1 MLVKQTVGR
10 EIDRPTDRL
19 YLSAHDKENCVKR
32 ILFIV
37 LICTVWVIH
46 ISSAQDQT
54 PEPQPSQFLPSHA
67 DASLETWGDGL
78 RLELFFTAL
87 AQGQTGWV
95 RLSGDIGYGARA
107 YFAGQVIDL
116 ISLEGE
122 HYYGLVGV
130 GLETLP
136 GVYEVIIETRRDDF
150 SSLETPASES
160 PFVQRDVSASFEV
173 LDGGFV
179 QQAFTIPDSRAF
191 LLDDQREA
199 DEYALLSNV
208 VTQITPRAL
217 WVERGF
223 GLPLEAEITSPFGA
237 FRRLN
242 GFFAT
247 RHTGWDLRA
256 PMGTPIMAMADGIV
270 AFADVLD
277 IRGDHLVI
285 DHGYG
290 VFSGY
295 SHLSETLVEVGDSV
309 QRGQIVALSG
319 STGRVNG
326 PHLHWEVT
334 VNGQWVDSIQFLTLW
349 TDGA

>member
-1 MLVKQTVGR
+1 M
-10 EIDRPTDRL
+10 
-19 YLSAHDKENCVKR
+19 KR
-32 ILFIV
+32 IFFIV
-37 LICTVWVIH
+37 LICSAWFIQ

-54 PEPQPSQFLPSHA
+54 PEPQPSQFVPALGDPLV
-67 DASLETWGDGL
+67 DVRGDGL

-87 AQGQTGWV
+87 AQGQTGWM
-95 RLSGDIGYGARA
+95 RLSGSVGYSARA
-107 YFAGQVIDL
+107 YFAGQMIDL
-116 ISLEGE
+116 FPRDDEA
-122 HYYGLVGV
+122 YYGLVGI
-130 GLETLP
+130 GLETQP
-136 GVYEVIIETRRDDF
+136 GVYEIIIETRRDDF
-150 SSLETPASES
+150 ASLVTPAAEAL
-160 PFVQRDVSASFEV
+160 FEQRGISTAFEV

-199 DEYALLSNV
+199 AEYALLSAV
-208 VTQITPRAL
+208 VTRITPRAL
-217 WVERGF
+217 WEAHGF
-223 GLPLEAEITSPFGA
+223 GYPLEAEITSPFGA
-237 FRRLN
+237 FRTLN

-256 PMGTPIMAMADGIV
+256 PVGTPIIAMADGIV
-270 AFADVLD
+270 AYADVLD

-290 VFSGY
+290 IFSGY
-295 SHLSETLVEVGDSV
+295 SHLSETMVEVGDTV
-309 QRGQIVALSG
+309 QRGQIVAMSG

-349 TDGA
+349 TGGV